1 MKSNIVALLII
12 FFAWGGE
19 NTVAQREQ
27 RGSVTN
33 AVIMR
38 AKLYEP
44 LIISAAQRHQIDPHL
59 LWTIAYLES
68 RFRSEAVSY
77 KNGKPCAY
85 GLMQFTVPT
94 ALRYG
99 LANPHDPQQSI
110 DAAARYVR
118 DLQRRFGQ
126 RADLI
131 LAAYNAGEGAV
142 EAFRNGKTLVLPN
155 KRVINPNRLQTN
167 GIPPYGETRHYVARG
182 VVIYSQIT
190 RGAVFSRSAST
201 ATSTETHEKS
211 NAPLAEPTR
220 QNSIYSLDKASIPL
234 PATTVTSVKT
244 GITYQSTKSI
254 YAN

>member
-12 FFAWGGE
+12 FFVWCGE
-19 NTVAQREQ
+19 NALAQRKQ
-27 RGSVTN
+27 RGSATD

-44 LIISAAQRHQIDPHL
+44 LIISAARRHQIDPHL

-68 RFRSEAVSY
+68 RFRQEAVSY

-94 ALRYG
+94 AVRYG

-118 DLQRRFGQ
+118 DLQSRFGP

-131 LAAYNAGEGAV
+131 LAAYNAGEGTV
-142 EAFRNGKTLVLPN
+142 EAFRNGKTLDLQN
-155 KRVINPNRLQTN
+155 RVINPRGIRTG
-167 GIPPYGETRHYVARG
+167 GIPPYRETRNYVALG
-182 VVIYSQIT
+182 SVIYSN
-190 RGAVFSRSAST
+190 RVRAVSSVANIDHIQQNEQT
-201 ATSTETHEKS
+201 KYLV
-211 NAPLAEPTR
+211 PYPKR
-220 QNSIYSLDKASIPL
+220 QDSIYSSGGPTRHANEPGKAPRFLQTNSQY
-234 PATTVTSVKT
+234 V
-244 GITYQSTKSI
+244 
-254 YAN
+254 N

>member
-1 MKSNIVALLII
+1 MKSNIVASLII
-12 FFAWGGE
+12 LVVLAGE
-19 NTVAQREQ
+19 TALAQRKQ
-27 RGSVTN
+27 RGSGNDAVT
-33 AVIMR
+33 MR

-44 LIISAAQRHQIDPHL
+44 LIISAARRYQIDPHL

-68 RFRSEAVSY
+68 RFRKEAVSY

-118 DLQRRFGQ
+118 DLQKRFGA
-126 RADLI
+126 RGDLI
-131 LAAYNAGEGAV
+131 LAAYNAGEATV
-142 EAFRNGKTLVLPN
+142 EAFRNGKALVLPN

-167 GIPPYGETRHYVARG
+167 GIPPYRETRHYVARG
-182 VVIYSQIT
+182 VVIYSQTT
-190 RGAVFSRSAST
+190 RGGVFTGFASSAN
-201 ATSTETHEKS
+201 STETHEKS
-211 NAPLAEPTR
+211 NAPMAKPIR
-220 QNSIYSLDKASIPL
+220 QNSIYSLDAASIP
-234 PATTVTSVKT
+234 PTANRVKSRKTTV
-244 GITYQSTKSI
+244 YQSTKSI

>member
-12 FFAWGGE
+12 LFGWGGE
-19 NTVAQREQ
+19 TVISQREQ
-27 RGSVTN
+27 RGSVTD

-44 LIISAAQRHQIDPHL
+44 LIISAAERHQIDPHL

-68 RFRSEAVSY
+68 GFRKEAVSY

-94 ALRYG
+94 ALQYG
-99 LANPHDPQQSI
+99 LTNPHDPQQSI

-118 DLQRRFGQ
+118 DLQRRFGP
-126 RADLI
+126 RTDLI
-131 LAAYNAGEGAV
+131 LAAYNAGEGTV
-142 EAFRNGKTLVLPN
+142 EAFRDGKALALPN

-167 GIPPYGETRHYVARG
+167 GIPPYRETRNYVARG
-182 VVIYSQIT
+182 VVIYSQTT
-190 RGAVFSRSAST
+190 RDAVFTRSASS
-201 ATSTETHEKS
+201 ANSTEKS
-211 NAPLAEPTR
+211 NAPMAEPTR
-220 QNSIYSLDKASIPL
+220 QNSIYSLDAASIPL
-234 PATTVTSVKT
+234 AANTVKSVKTTVTFKS
-244 GITYQSTKSI
+244 SKSI

>member
-12 FFAWGGE
+12 FLVWGGE
-19 NTVAQREQ
+19 TALAQREQ
-27 RGSVTN
+27 RGNVTD

-38 AKLYEP
+38 ARRYEP
-44 LIISAAQRHQIDPHL
+44 LITSVARRYQIDPHL

-68 RFRSEAVSY
+68 RFRKEAVSY

-99 LANPHDPQQSI
+99 LANPHDPQQSL

-118 DLQRRFGQ
+118 DVQRRFGP
-126 RADLI
+126 RPDLI
-131 LAAYNAGEGAV
+131 LAAYNAGEGTV
-142 EAFRNGKTLVLPN
+142 EAFRDGRALVLPN

-167 GIPPYGETRHYVARG
+167 GIPPYRETRQYVARG
-182 VVIYSQIT
+182 VVIYSQTT
-190 RGAVFSRSAST
+190 RDAVFTRSASS
-201 ATSTETHEKS
+201 ANSTEKS
-211 NAPLAEPTR
+211 NGPLAEPTR
-220 QNSIYSLDKASIPL
+220 QNSIYSLDAAAIPL
-234 PATTVTSVKT
+234 AANTVKSVKTTVTFK
-244 GITYQSTKSI
+244 STKSI